1 MKSDSPL
8 CICMFSNLYPP
19 VVSGSSTQSSSLSK
33 ELAGRGLKVVVV
45 TARVDAESKEYE
57 VVNGVHVYRL
67 AAFRLPK
74 LPISLNFPWLNFT
87 FMPSNQRR
95 IKEIFY
101 RHQPDVIHLHN
112 HMFDLAFSAVLAA
125 RRNRK
130 PLVITI
136 HTVIKHPK
144 NFYNFILYPADRLF
158 LKHFVI
164 KRANVLLCP
173 DITIQE
179 YVCDAFGKVDH
190 VLVPYGIGPS
200 PKPDREIV
208 DQIRQK
214 YQLFRGPV
222 ILSLGHVHEIRN
234 RKDLI
239 EAMPLVLDK
248 FPGLVLLIVG
258 AIGTKSAET
267 LAAKLGVRNAV
278 IFTGA
283 VPHFEVPAYLEIADL
298 DAQWFQRSN
307 PQMKTLGI
315 AALEAMGAGKVV
327 IGTANENVYG
337 GGVLRNGENVILIEP
352 NNPRKLAQTLIDLFE
367 NEPKRKNI
375 GEQARQT
382 IQDCFSWDRVC
393 AQTIQ
398 VYQEAIRKQ
407 TQC

>member
-1 MKSDSPL
+1 M
-8 CICMFSNLYPP
+8 
-19 VVSGSSTQSSSLSK
+19 
-33 ELAGRGLKVVVV
+33 VVV
-45 TARVDAESKEYE
+45 TARVNAESEEYE

-95 IKEIFY
+95 IQEIFY

-112 HMFDLAFSAVLAA
+112 HMFDLAFSAVIAA
-125 RRNRK
+125 KRNRK

-144 NFYNFILYPADRLF
+144 NFYNLFLYPADHLF

-164 KRANVLLCP
+164 KRAIVLLCP

-258 AIGTKSAET
+258 AIGTNSAEA
-267 LAAKLGVRNAV
+267 LATKLGVRNSV

-283 VPHFEVPAYLEIADL
+283 VPHSEVPAYLELADL
-298 DAQWFQRSN
+298 DAQWFQQNN
-307 PQMKTLGI
+307 PQNKTLGI
-315 AALEAMGAGKVV
+315 AALEAMEAGKVV

-337 GGVLRNGENVILIEP
+337 AGVLRNGGNVVLIEP
-352 NNPRKLAQTLIDLFE
+352 NNPRKLAQIIIDLIE
-367 NEPKRKNI
+367 NEPKRRQI
-375 GEQARQT
+375 GERARQT
-382 IQDCFSWDRVC
+382 IKEFFSWDRVC
-393 AQTIQ
+393 GETIQ
-398 VYQEAIRKQ
+398 VYQEAIRKRA
-407 TQC
+407 